1 MSTTA
6 VPQPAPGPD
15 PGPARPLTMAGV
27 SKSFGPVRA
36 LDDADFELA
45 AAEVHGLVGGN
56 GAGKTTLMNVLYGLY
71 RPDAGEIRVDGR
83 EVHVRSPRDAIEL
96 GIGMVHQHL
105 LQVSTYSVV
114 ENVVLGTSGS
124 SGGLRNAA
132 RRITELSD
140 RFGLAVDPR
149 ARTDRLSVGARQ
161 RVEIL
166 KVLYRGAR
174 ILVLDEP
181 TTNLTPQE
189 VDGLFASLR
198 GIVAEGTSVVFISHK
213 VREVLAICDRI
224 SVMRD
229 GRRITTVERA
239 ATDATGLASLMV
251 GELAAEPTSEVA
263 AALGVGAVG
272 ETAPEEPTAPGEAAA
287 EVETAAG
294 EGTAPTVRS
303 AAAGI
308 ASREAR
314 LAVAGLVVHND
325 HGVPALHG
333 LDLAVAAGEV
343 LGVAGVA
350 GNGQVEL
357 AEALAGVRE
366 VRAGSVRVDGSELA
380 GQQTRRW
387 LSAGVAYV
395 PEDRHRDGI
404 LGAASVTENLLLGA
418 QHDAA
423 YHRAGLL
430 DWRRVREHAR
440 ATIDRYT
447 IKTPGPDAPAGNLS
461 GGNIQRLVLA
471 RAFDREPSVLVL
483 QNPTRGLDL
492 RSTRFVYD
500 RVHEARDRGC
510 AVVLVSEDLDEL
522 SLLADRV
529 VVLYSGT
536 FVGERGR
543 GHYDV
548 YELGRLM
555 AGVRESA

>member
-1 MSTTA
+1 MSSAAPTG
-6 VPQPAPGPD
+6 PARERD
-15 PGPARPLTMAGV
+15 PGPARPLTMSGV

-36 LDDADFELA
+36 LVDADLELA
-45 AAEVHGLVGGN
+45 GGEVHGLVGGN

-71 RPDAGEIRVDGR
+71 RPDSGEIRVDGR
-83 EVHVRSPRDAIEL
+83 EVHVRSPRDAIDL

-114 ENVVLGTSGS
+114 ENVVLGTKGGGT
-124 SGGLRNAA
+124 GGLRAAA
-132 RRITELSD
+132 RRIGELSD

-174 ILVLDEP
+174 VLVLDEP

-198 GIVAEGTSVVFISHK
+198 EIVAEATSVVFISHK

-229 GRRITTVERA
+229 GRRLTTVERS

-251 GELAAEPTSEVA
+251 GEPATEQSSDVA
-263 AALGVGAVG
+263 AALGLGAVG
-272 ETAPEEPTAPGEAAA
+272 GGAAPGAEPAPEA
-287 EVETAAG
+287 
-294 EGTAPTVRS
+294 S
-303 AAAGI
+303 AAA
-308 ASREAR
+308 R
-314 LAVAGLVVHND
+314 LTVAGLVVHND
-325 HGVPALHG
+325 QGVPAVHG
-333 LDLAVAAGEV
+333 VDLAVGAGEV

-357 AEALAGVRE
+357 AEALAGVRR
-366 VRAGSVRVDGSELA
+366 VHGGAVSVDGADLA
-380 GQQTRRW
+380 GGPTCRW
-387 LSAGVAYV
+387 LDAGVAYV

-404 LGAASVTENLLLGA
+404 LGAASVTENLLLGS
-418 QHDAA
+418 QRSGS
-423 YHRAGLL
+423 YRRAGLL

-440 ATIDRYT
+440 TTIDRYE

-471 RAFDREPSVLVL
+471 RAFERQPAVLVL

-510 AVVLVSEDLDEL
+510 AVVLISEDLDEL
-522 SLLADRV
+522 SLLADRI
-529 VVLYSGT
+529 VVLYSGRV
-536 FVGERGR
+536 VGERSR
-543 GHYDV
+543 GDYDA
-548 YELGRLM
+548 YALGRLM
-555 AGVRESA
+555 AGVVQEGS

>member
-1 MSTTA
+1 
-6 VPQPAPGPD
+6 
-15 PGPARPLTMAGV
+15 
-27 SKSFGPVRA
+27 
-36 LDDADFELA
+36 
-45 AAEVHGLVGGN
+45 
-56 GAGKTTLMNVLYGLY
+56 
-71 RPDAGEIRVDGR
+71 
-83 EVHVRSPRDAIEL
+83 
-96 GIGMVHQHL
+96 MVHQHL

-114 ENVVLGTSGS
+114 ENVVLGTGGT

-174 ILVLDEP
+174 ILILDEP

-189 VDGLFASLR
+189 VDALFASLR

-229 GRRITTVERA
+229 GRRITTVQRS

-251 GELAAEPTSEVA
+251 GELMVGELAGEQTSEVA

-272 ETAPEEPTAPGEAAA
+272 QAAPEEPVPPRPTA
-287 EVETAAG
+287 T
-294 EGTAPTVRS
+294 
-303 AAAGI
+303 
-308 ASREAR
+308 R
-314 LAVAGLVVHND
+314 LAVSGLTVHND
-325 HGVPALHG
+325 HGVPAVHG
-333 LDLAVAAGEV
+333 VDLTVGAGEV
-343 LGVAGVA
+343 LGVAGIA

-366 VRAGSVRVDGSELA
+366 VRAGSVQVDGIELSGA
-380 GQQTRRW
+380 HTRRW

-404 LGAASVTENLLLGA
+404 LGAASVTDNLLLGA
-418 QHDAA
+418 HRSRE
-423 YHRAGLL
+423 YRRAGLL
-430 DWRRVREHAR
+430 DWRRIREHAWS
-440 ATIDRYT
+440 TIDRYS

-461 GGNIQRLVLA
+461 GGNIQRLILA

-510 AVVLVSEDLDEL
+510 AVVLISEDLDEL
-522 SLLADRV
+522 SLLADRM
-529 VVLYSGT
+529 VVLYSGEN
-536 FVGERGR
+536 VGERSR
-543 GHYDV
+543 GNYDA

-555 AGVRESA
+555 AGVRETA

>member
-1 MSTTA
+1 VSTA
-6 VPQPAPGPD
+6 AASEPARGPV

-27 SKSFGPVRA
+27 GKSFGPVRA
-36 LDDADFELA
+36 LVDADFELA
-45 AAEVHGLVGGN
+45 ASEVHGLVGGN

-83 EVHVRSPRDAIEL
+83 EVHIRSPRDAIEL

-229 GRRITTVERA
+229 GRRIATVERS

-263 AALGVGAVG
+263 AALGVGEVG
-272 ETAPEEPTAPGEAAA
+272 EAAPGEETSPAAVSEPAAVA
-287 EVETAAG
+287 EPA
-294 EGTAPTVRS
+294 VRS
-303 AAAGI
+303 EGI
-308 ASREAR
+308 RPAEAR

-333 LDLAVAAGEV
+333 LDLAVGAGEV

-366 VRAGSVRVDGSELA
+366 VRAGSVRVDGVELA

-423 YHRAGLL
+423 YRRAGLL

-500 RVHEARDRGC
+500 RAHEARDRGC

-522 SLLADRV
+522 SLLADRM

-536 FVGERGR
+536 IVGERSR

-555 AGVRESA
+555 AGVRETA

>member
-1 MSTTA
+1 MSTAA
-6 VPQPAPGPD
+6 VPGAARVPGPE
-15 PGPARPLTMAGV
+15 PARPLTMTGV

-36 LDDADFELA
+36 LADADFELA
-45 AAEVHGLVGGN
+45 ASEVHGLVGGN

-83 EVHVRSPRDAIEL
+83 DVHIRSPRDAIEL

-229 GRRITTVERA
+229 GRRITTVARS

-272 ETAPEEPTAPGEAAA
+272 EAAPTEDTAPEGTTGPAVRPEA
-287 EVETAAG
+287 EQT
-294 EGTAPTVRS
+294 
-303 AAAGI
+303 
-308 ASREAR
+308 R

-333 LDLAVAAGEV
+333 LDLAVGAGEV

-366 VRAGSVRVDGSELA
+366 VRAGSVRVDGIELA
-380 GQQTRRW
+380 GEQTRRW

-404 LGAASVTENLLLGA
+404 LGAASVSENLLLGA
-418 QHDAA
+418 QHDTA
-423 YHRAGLL
+423 YRRAGLL

-471 RAFDREPSVLVL
+471 RAFDRQPSVLVL

-522 SLLADRV
+522 SLLADRM

-536 FVGERGR
+536 IVGERRR

-555 AGVRESA
+555 AGVREDA

>member
-1 MSTTA
+1 VSGATA
-6 VPQPAPGPD
+6 V
-15 PGPARPLTMAGV
+15 GPAGGAPPGRDRPLTMSGI

-36 LDDADFELA
+36 LTDADLELA
-45 AAEVHGLVGGN
+45 TGEVHGLVGGN

-71 RPDAGEIRVDGR
+71 RADSGEIRVDGR
-83 EVHVRSPRDAIEL
+83 EAHIRSPRDAIAL

-105 LQVSTYSVV
+105 LQVSSYTVL
-114 ENVVLGTSGS
+114 ENVVLGTSAG
-124 SGGLRNAA
+124 SGGLRGAA

-174 ILVLDEP
+174 VLVLDEP

-213 VREVLAICDRI
+213 AREVLAICDRI

-229 GRRITTVERA
+229 GRRIATVPRS

-251 GELAAEPTSEVA
+251 GELVAEQTSEVA
-263 AALGVGAVG
+263 AALGVSAVG
-272 ETAPEEPTAPGEAAA
+272 EVPAAPSPEERRPD
-287 EVETAAG
+287 AG
-294 EGTAPTVRS
+294 RV
-303 AAAGI
+303 
-308 ASREAR
+308 R
-314 LAVAGLVVHND
+314 LAVSGVTADND
-325 HGVPALHG
+325 HGVPALRG
-333 LDLAVAAGEV
+333 LELEVRAGEV
-343 LGVAGVA
+343 VGVAGVA

-357 AEALAGVRE
+357 AEVLAGVRP
-366 VRAGSVRVDGSELA
+366 VRAGSVAVDGTDLA
-380 GQQTRRW
+380 GAPTRRW
-387 LSAGVAYV
+387 LSTGVAYV

-404 LGAASVTENLLLGA
+404 LGAGTVADNLLLGA
-418 QHDAA
+418 QRRADNR
-423 YHRAGLL
+423 RAGLV

-440 ATIDRYT
+440 DTIERYS
-447 IKTPGPDAPAGNLS
+447 IKTPGPDALAGNLS

-471 RAFDREPSVLVL
+471 RAFDREPAVLVL

-510 AVVLVSEDLDEL
+510 AVVLISEDLDEL
-522 SLLADRV
+522 SLLADRM
-529 VVLYSGT
+529 VVLYSGEI
-536 FVGERGR
+536 VGERVR
-543 GHYDV
+543 GDYDV

-555 AGVRESA
+555 AGVREDT

>member
-1 MSTTA
+1 MSTA
-6 VPQPAPGPD
+6 APAGPAGGGSAPGSAP
-15 PGPARPLTMAGV
+15 PLVMSGV

-36 LDDADFELA
+36 LDDADFELGA
-45 AAEVHGLVGGN
+45 GEVHGLVGGN

-71 RPDAGEIRVDGR
+71 RPDTGDVRVDGR
-83 EVHVRSPRDAIEL
+83 EVSIRSPRDAIEL

-114 ENVVLGTSGS
+114 ENVVLGTGTG
-124 SGGLRNAA
+124 SGGLRGAA
-132 RRITELSD
+132 RRISELSD

-174 ILVLDEP
+174 ILILDEP

-189 VDGLFASLR
+189 VDALFASLR
-198 GIVAEGTSVVFISHK
+198 EIVAEGTSVVFISHK
-213 VREVLAICDRI
+213 AREVLAICDRI

-229 GRRITTVERA
+229 GRRIATVPRS

-251 GELAAEPTSEVA
+251 GELAGEQSTEVA
-263 AALGVGAVG
+263 AALGV
-272 ETAPEEPTAPGEAAA
+272 APVEEIAAA
-287 EVETAAG
+287 EAPAPEVAGAA
-294 EGTAPTVRS
+294 V
-303 AAAGI
+303 
-308 ASREAR
+308 R
-314 LAVAGLVVHND
+314 LAVSGLVAHND

-333 LDLAVAAGEV
+333 LDLEVRAGEV

-357 AEALAGVRE
+357 AEVLAGVRD
-366 VRAGSVRVDGSELA
+366 VRSGSVTVDGVALA
-380 GQQTRRW
+380 GAATRRW

-404 LGAASVTENLLLGA
+404 LGAATVTDNLLLGA
-418 QHDAA
+418 QRSSA
-423 YHRAGLL
+423 YRKAGLI
-430 DWRRVREHAR
+430 DWRRVRAHAR
-440 ATIDRYT
+440 DTIDRYS

-471 RAFDREPSVLVL
+471 RAFDREPAVLVL

-510 AVVLVSEDLDEL
+510 AVVLISEDLDEL
-522 SLLADRV
+522 SLLADRM
-529 VVLYSGT
+529 VVLYSGEI
-536 FVGERGR
+536 VGERAR
-543 GHYDV
+543 GGYDV

-555 AGVRESA
+555 AGVRETA

>member
-1 MSTTA
+1 
-6 VPQPAPGPD
+6 VQ
-15 PGPARPLTMAGV
+15 
-27 SKSFGPVRA
+27 
-36 LDDADFELA
+36 
-45 AAEVHGLVGGN
+45 
-56 GAGKTTLMNVLYGLY
+56 
-71 RPDAGEIRVDGR
+71 I
-83 EVHVRSPRDAIEL
+83 RSPRDAIGH

-114 ENVVLGTSGS
+114 ENVVLGTSEK

-132 RRITELSD
+132 RRITELSE

-174 ILVLDEP
+174 ILILDEP

-189 VDGLFASLR
+189 VDDLFASLR

-229 GRRITTVERA
+229 GRRLTTVRRSD
-239 ATDATGLASLMV
+239 TDATGLASLMV
-251 GELAAEPTSEVA
+251 GELATEQSSDVA
-263 AALGVGAVG
+263 AALGLAAVG
-272 ETAPEEPTAPGEAAA
+272 EVSPEEPVVAERATAG
-287 EVETAAG
+287 
-294 EGTAPTVRS
+294 
-303 AAAGI
+303 
-308 ASREAR
+308 REAR
-314 LAVAGLVVHND
+314 LTVSALVVPND
-325 HGVPALHG
+325 QGVPSVRG
-333 LDLAVAAGEV
+333 VDLAVRAGEV

-357 AEALAGVRE
+357 AEALAGVR
-366 VRAGSVRVDGSELA
+366 AADSGSVLVDGTDLA
-380 GQQTRRW
+380 GAHTRSW
-387 LSAGVAYV
+387 LTAGVAYV

-404 LGAASVTENLLLGA
+404 LGAASCTDNLLLGA
-418 QHDAA
+418 HRSPA
-423 YHRAGLL
+423 YRRAGLI

-440 ATIDRYT
+440 ETIDRYS
-447 IKTPGPDAPAGNLS
+447 IRTPGPEAPAGNLS
-461 GGNIQRLVLA
+461 GGNIQRLILA

-500 RVHEARDRGC
+500 RVQEARDRGC
-510 AVVLVSEDLDEL
+510 AVVLISEDLDEL
-522 SLLADRV
+522 SLLADRM
-529 VVLYSGT
+529 VVLYSGEI
-536 FVGERGR
+536 VGERSR
-543 GHYDV
+543 GNYDA

-555 AGVRESA
+555 AGVREETA